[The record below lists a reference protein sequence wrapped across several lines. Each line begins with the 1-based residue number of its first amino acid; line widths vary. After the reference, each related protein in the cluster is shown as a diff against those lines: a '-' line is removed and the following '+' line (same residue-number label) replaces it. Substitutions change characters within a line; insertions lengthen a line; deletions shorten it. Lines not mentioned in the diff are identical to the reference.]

1 MGVFPAD
8 CKNRFIDL
16 NNQIRAKGAQYP
28 FMITNTDS
36 EDKRGTNWWS
46 FLDTERTHSSY
57 LIPSALSDYWVFL
70 SKRSKWAC
78 NRSLKRKMKW
88 LFWNGVS
95 KGVTISVWLRKNSNS
110 YRIRHSSSS
119 GSWTSFGKYKGIE
132 NTVHMYI
139 VDYRLQSFN
148 TNNCGPFQL
157 YFFLN
162 LFEPLKTSVA
172 ARVKPKK
179 LDRKL
184 FSELLNELLSLNSK
198 HNEKMLDDFIP
209 EHYIGF
215 AESDT
220 PVE

>member
-1 MGVFPAD
+1 MEFSRHGKDTLFLFDSFGTIGLLGFLIKKVKMGMQ
-8 CKNRFIDL
+8 
-16 NNQIRAKGAQYP
+16 QIFQKENEV
-28 FMITNTDS
+28 TLL
-36 EDKRGTNWWS
+36 KWS
-46 FLDTERTHSSY
+46 FKGRNYQRLTQKELEQLSGTAFFFFRFLDE
-57 LIPSALSDYWVFL
+57 
-70 SKRSKWAC
+70 
-78 NRSLKRKMKW
+78 
-88 LFWNGVS
+88 
-95 KGVTISVWLRKNSNS
+95 
-110 YRIRHSSSS
+110 
-119 GSWTSFGKYKGIE
+119 FGKYKGIE

-139 VDYRLQSFN
+139 ADYRLQSFN

-198 HNEKMLDDFIP
+198 HNEKMLDDFIL

>member
-16 NNQIRAKGAQYP
+16 NNQIRVKGAQYP

-36 EDKRGTNWWS
+36 EDKRSTNWWS
-46 FLDTERTHSSY
+46 FLDTERMHSSY

-78 NRSLKRKMKW
+78 NRSSKRKMKW

-119 GSWTSFGKYKGIE
+119 VSWTSLGNTKELKTRSTCTSWTIACRASTLLIADLFNSISFWIYSNLWKRAWRLGSNQKNWIE
-132 NTVHMYI
+132 N
-139 VDYRLQSFN
+139 SS
-148 TNNCGPFQL
+148 TN
-157 YFFLN
+157 Y
-162 LFEPLKTSVA
+162 
-172 ARVKPKK
+172 
-179 LDRKL
+179 
-184 FSELLNELLSLNSK
+184 
-198 HNEKMLDDFIP
+198 
-209 EHYIGF
+209 
-215 AESDT
+215 
-220 PVE
+220 